1 LETPEDDLPGISQF
15 RLRTIRNRL
24 GPNLGSAPQGNGKNE
39 KKTPKINLNNNTVEW
54 VLRIRI
60 RIRIRIRMFI
70 FLLHY
75 TYNAI
80 SYGDV
85 Y

>member
-1 LETPEDDLPGISQF
+1 M
-15 RLRTIRNRL
+15 
-24 GPNLGSAPQGNGKNE
+24 

-60 RIRIRIRMFI
+60 RIRIRMFI

-80 SYGDV
+80 YYGDV
-85 Y
+85 